1 MFPCIMGIGPRI
13 GPLTAGANGQ
23 FWADDQINGTGSV
36 VIGLDFSSSFS
47 GGVTKIYSRDSL
59 ISADNKTTAAA
70 PPQGCLPAT
79 PRAGSP
85 TPNHC
90 YFPTALLP
98 PSHT

>member
-1 MFPCIMGIGPRI
+1 MGKKYKRLIEKFKSVSI
-13 GPLTAGANGQ
+13 S
-23 FWADDQINGTGSV
+23 SV